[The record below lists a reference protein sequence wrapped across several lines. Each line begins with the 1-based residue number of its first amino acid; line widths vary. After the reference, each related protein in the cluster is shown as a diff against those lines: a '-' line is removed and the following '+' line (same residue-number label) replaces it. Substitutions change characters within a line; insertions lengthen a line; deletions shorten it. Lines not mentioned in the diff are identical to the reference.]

1 MFQKGRASL
10 IPYVHK
16 KVPIRLSFSYYFNI
30 SDHLDLDDHN
40 FSFSLGANYAHLNTN
55 QGFRDQVFWG
65 LCPQPEAWCAAV
77 HRVAKSRT
85 QLND

>member
-1 MFQKGRASL
+1 MYTKKFQLDCAFG
-10 IPYVHK
+10 
-16 KVPIRLSFSYYFNI
+16 YYFNI

-40 FSFSLGANYAHLNTN
+40 FSFSLGANCTHLNTN

-65 LCPQPEAWCAAV
+65 LCPRPEAWCAAV
-77 HRVAKSRT
+77 HRVARSRT